1 MHILITGATGFV
13 GSALCRAL
21 QKNGHDIYILTR
33 DPQHAH
39 QRTGIHVRAR
49 ADVEA
54 FSDVPLDVIVN
65 LAGAPIFSKAWTDTR
80 KQVLIDSRVKTTEAL
95 VALCSQ
101 MQTPPQLMISG
112 SAMGYYGDQGD
123 NRVVESTPPT
133 KEFAHTL
140 CAQWEAAARAVESP
154 QTRLAIVRLG
164 LVLDPSGGMLKPL
177 LPMARLGL
185 ASQLGS
191 GRQYMPWV
199 ALSDAVAALMW
210 LIENTS
216 AEGVYNLSAPMPVS
230 NARFTGALGQV
241 FNHRPH
247 LRIPAIVLKLLLGER
262 AHMLLTGANMQP
274 ARLMDQGFQFQ
285 YPTLQS
291 AFQTMFPAQ

>member
-1 MHILITGATGFV
+1 MNILVTGATGFV

-21 QKNGHDIYILTR
+21 HRNDHDIHVLTR
-33 DPQHAH
+33 DPQHAS
-39 QRTGIHVRAR
+39 RRIGI
-49 ADVEA
+49 DVNAKAEVDA
-54 FSDVPLDVIVN
+54 FSDVPLEVIVN

-80 KQVLIDSRVKTTEAL
+80 KQVLIDSRVKTTESL
-95 VALCSQ
+95 VALCTQ

-133 KEFAHTL
+133 SEFAHTL
-140 CAQWEAAARAVESP
+140 CAQWEEAAKRVASP

-164 LVLDPSGGMLKPL
+164 LVLDPSGGMLRPM

-185 ASQLGS
+185 ASQLGN

-199 ALSDAVAALMW
+199 ALNDVIAALLW
-210 LIENTS
+210 LIKNTS
-216 AEGVYNLSAPMPVS
+216 AEGIYNLSAPLPVS
-230 NARFTGALGQV
+230 NAMFTDTLAHV

-274 ARLMDQGFQFQ
+274 ACLMDQGFQFQ

-291 AFQTMFPAQ
+291 AFQAMFPAR